1 MHQINRSGFVF
12 DFEYQLKM
20 LPDKP
25 GVYIMKSA
33 TGEVIYVGKAKVLK
47 NRVKQYFQNSKNHSS
62 KVRAMVQN
70 ISEFEYIVT
79 DSEIEA
85 LILECNLIKKYRP
98 RYNIILKDD
107 KHYPFIKITVNEEF
121 PRVFVTR
128 ILSRDGARYF
138 GPYPHASA
146 VHEMMELIKKIF
158 PVRTCRKT
166 IRESGEK
173 VRPCLNYH
181 IGLCKAPC
189 AGLVSREDY
198 KSIISNVVDLLNG
211 KDKAI
216 LKELQAQMEEA
227 SEKLEFEKAA
237 VFRDKIAA
245 VRKMTEKQN
254 MITGKFENEDYIDIY
269 SDGKDS
275 SAQVF
280 FLRDGKITGREHF
293 ILENTVDMDKEE
305 LVANF
310 IKEFYGGTAFVPKVI
325 NVTGT
330 IDKDLLEEWLSMK
343 RGSKVIIKIPVRGDK
358 RNVLNMVAQNAQ
370 MTLEHFK
377 IKMMTD
383 RKRHR
388 GSLEEL
394 QSLLGMDSVPERIE
408 AFDISN
414 IQGVDS
420 VGSMVVFEGGKAKSS
435 DYRRFKIKTVKG
447 ANDYDSMREI
457 LTRRFKRGLEE
468 TKAISESRISMTS
481 GKFSSFPDLIFM
493 DGGKGQVNVALE
505 VLQSLGIDIPV
516 CGMVKDDRH
525 RTRGLIYN
533 NAELAIKPGSELIK
547 LAARIQDEVHR
558 FAITY
563 HRSLRNKRV
572 LHSVL
577 EEIPNI
583 GNTRRKELLKKFE
596 SIDNIRKATYEELMD
611 TPSIDSRSAE
621 SIRQY
626 FSDNQET

>member
-1 MHQINRSGFVF
+1 MF

-33 TGEVIYVGKAKVLK
+33 NGEVIYVGKAKVLK
-47 NRVKQYFQNSKNHSS
+47 NRVKQYFQSSRNHSG

-70 ISEFEYIVT
+70 ISEFEYIIT

-107 KHYPFIKITVNEEF
+107 KHYPFVKITVNEEF
-121 PRVFVTR
+121 SRVFVSR
-128 ILSRDGARYF
+128 ILSKDGAKYF
-138 GPYPHASA
+138 GPYPDVSA
-146 VHEMMELIKKIF
+146 VHETMELIKKIF

-166 IRESGEK
+166 IIEAGGK
-173 VRPCLNYH
+173 TRPCLNYH

-189 AGLVSREDY
+189 AGFISRDDY
-198 KSIISNVVDLLNG
+198 MSIITNVIDLLNG

-216 LKELQAQMEEA
+216 VKELQKQMEES

-245 VRKMTEKQN
+245 VRKITEKQKI
-254 MITGKFENEDYIDIY
+254 ITGKFENEDYIDIF
-269 SDGKDS
+269 SDEKDS

-293 ILENTVDMDKEE
+293 ILESTDGVEKDE

-310 IKEFYGGTAFVPKVI
+310 IREFYGGTAFIPKVI
-325 NVTGT
+325 NATGT
-330 IDKDLLEEWLSMK
+330 MDKELLEEWLSMK
-343 RGSKVIIKIPVRGDK
+343 RGSKVSIKVPARGDK
-358 RNVLNMVAQNAQ
+358 KNVLEMVAQNAQ

-377 IKMMTD
+377 LKMVTD
-383 RKRHR
+383 RQRHR
-388 GSLEEL
+388 KAMDEL
-394 QSLLGMDSVPERIE
+394 QLLLEMDVVPVRIE

-420 VGSMVVFEGGKAKSS
+420 VGTMVVFEGGKAKSS
-435 DYRRFKIKTVKG
+435 DYRRFKIKSVKG

-468 TKAISESRISMTS
+468 TKAISESKISLTA

-493 DGGKGQVNVALE
+493 DGGKGQVNIALE
-505 VLQSLGIDIPV
+505 VLKNLGIDIPV

-525 RTRGLIYN
+525 KTRGLIYN
-533 NAELAIKPGSELIK
+533 NTELVIKPGSEVMKLIT
-547 LAARIQDEVHR
+547 RIQDEVHR

-577 EEIPNI
+577 EEIPNV
-583 GNTRRKELLKKFE
+583 GSTRRKELLKKFE
-596 SIDNIRKATYEELMD
+596 SIENIRKATYEELLE
-611 TPSIDSRSAE
+611 TPSIDSRAAE

-626 FSDNQET
+626 FSDNQNHNS

>member
-1 MHQINRSGFVF
+1 VF

-33 TGEVIYVGKAKVLK
+33 NGEVIYVGKAKVLK
-47 NRVKQYFQNSKNHSS
+47 NRVKQYFQSSRNHSG

-70 ISEFEYIVT
+70 ISEFEYIIT

-107 KHYPFIKITVNEEF
+107 KHYPFVKITVNEEF
-121 PRVFVTR
+121 PRVFVSR
-128 ILSRDGARYF
+128 IHSKDGAKYF
-138 GPYPHASA
+138 GPYPDVSA
-146 VHEMMELIKKIF
+146 VHETMELIKKIF

-166 IRESGEK
+166 IMEAGGK
-173 VRPCLNYH
+173 TRPCLNYH

-189 AGLVSREDY
+189 AGFISRDDY
-198 KSIISNVVDLLNG
+198 MSIITNVIDLLNG

-216 LKELQAQMEEA
+216 VKELQKQMEEA

-245 VRKMTEKQN
+245 VRKITEKQKI
-254 MITGKFENEDYIDIY
+254 ITGKFENEDYIDIY
-269 SDGKDS
+269 SDENDS

-293 ILENTVDMDKEE
+293 ILESTDGVEKDE

-310 IKEFYGGTAFVPKVI
+310 IREFYGGTAFIPKVI

-330 IDKDLLEEWLSMK
+330 MDKELLEEWLSMK
-343 RGSKVIIKIPVRGDK
+343 RGSKVSIKVPVKGDK
-358 RNVLNMVAQNAQ
+358 RNVLEMVAQNAQ

-377 IKMMTD
+377 LKMVTD
-383 RKRHR
+383 RQRHR
-388 GSLEEL
+388 KAMDEL
-394 QSLLGMDSVPERIE
+394 QSLLEMEVVPVRIE

-420 VGSMVVFEGGKAKSS
+420 VGTMVVFEGGKAKSS
-435 DYRRFKIKTVKG
+435 DYRRFKIKSVKG

-468 TKAISESRISMTS
+468 TKAISESRISLTA

-493 DGGKGQVNVALE
+493 DGGKGQVNIALE
-505 VLQSLGIDIPV
+505 VLNSLGIDIPV

-525 RTRGLIYN
+525 KTRGLIYN
-533 NAELAIKPGSELIK
+533 NTELVIKPGSEVMKLIT
-547 LAARIQDEVHR
+547 RIQDEVHR

-577 EEIPNI
+577 EEIPNV
-583 GNTRRKELLKKFE
+583 GSTRRKELLKKFE
-596 SIDNIRKATYEELMD
+596 SIENIRKATYKELLE
-611 TPSIDSRSAE
+611 TPSIDSRAAE

-626 FSDNQET
+626 FSDNQNHNS